1 MRDSTYRI
9 FSKNINK
16 IELPVEFPEIVFLK
30 MCVDGFDP
38 AMFPSPTAVTGFL
51 GWWQA
56 LSLIE
61 AISK

>member
-1 MRDSTYRI
+1 
-9 FSKNINK
+9 
-16 IELPVEFPEIVFLK
+16 VEFPEIVFLK